1 MQYPIKFPKPFMEA
15 MLAHF
20 REREIPVGGKFD
32 DPGPGS
38 LGEFIQQPLATLL
51 LADDLCILPSQCL
64 VEPSACRLPEP
75 RHWHTASMAV
85 EPKLFLG
92 RGSNS
97 RERISHGRKRHSRRR
112 RHTPQART

>member
-51 LADDLCILPSQCL
+51 LADDLCILPTSPGTTFTMFSRTQCL
-64 VEPSACRLPEP
+64 SPP
-75 RHWHTASMAV
+75 RTTALA
-85 EPKLFLG
+85 
-92 RGSNS
+92 
-97 RERISHGRKRHSRRR
+97 HGVDGC
-112 RHTPQART
+112 